1 MILFIDDAIHDKTK
15 QQSGADIKDG
25 VLLDE
30 HGRKDN
36 AGHQQEGQHLNGL
49 IFLKLA
55 VIHHRKMYP
64 KGVVHMDTRKEVGRR
79 IAGIEKFDQ
88 SGTDIMV
95 RKIHRTQV
103 LPVWI
108 QG

>member
-36 AGHQQEGQHLNGL
+36 AGHQQEGQHLN
-49 IFLKLA
+49 
-55 VIHHRKMYP
+55 
-64 KGVVHMDTRKEVGRR
+64 
-79 IAGIEKFDQ
+79 
-88 SGTDIMV
+88 
-95 RKIHRTQV
+95 V
-103 LPVWI
+103 LFF
-108 QG
+108 